1 MRNDRIAY
9 ITSRQEVEEFSK
21 RLQTAAMSSTERDSV
36 ISLHTFVASGIADEL
51 STN

>member
-9 ITSRQEVEEFSK
+9 IASRLEVEEFSK
-21 RLQTAAMSSTERDSV
+21 RLQTAVMSSTERDW
-36 ISLHTFVASGIADEL
+36 IITLHTFVASGTADEL